1 MSRKIR
7 SFLYKHFRHCRAST
21 MSGLHR
27 LHCLLMVIPAE
38 ENGRSLETDEA
49 MMGRQSHAIDVHVWP
64 YVPECSLFFRE

>member
-1 MSRKIR
+1 
-7 SFLYKHFRHCRAST
+7 
-21 MSGLHR
+21 
-27 LHCLLMVIPAE
+27 MVIPAE